1 MLGDL
6 ATENIQAGQ
15 MERAASAFNRGI
27 AITESNDNVWSRAH
41 ALAKLATT
49 LHDFR

>member
-6 ATENIQAGQ
+6 TTKNIQAGQ
-15 MERAASAFNRGI
+15 MERTASAFNRGI
-27 AITESNDNVWSRAH
+27 AIAESNDNTWSRAH

-49 LHDFR
+49 LHDFC